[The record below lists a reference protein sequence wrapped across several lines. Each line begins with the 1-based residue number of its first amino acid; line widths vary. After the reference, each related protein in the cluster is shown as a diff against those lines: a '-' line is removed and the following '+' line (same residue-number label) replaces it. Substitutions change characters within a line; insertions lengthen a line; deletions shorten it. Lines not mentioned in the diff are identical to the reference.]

1 MKIMNGVVSSQL
13 LALYHLFYFIAC
25 VQFHFVFFLSLFFI
39 FFNVTGLVEPTESG
53 SVYEKSQFHLTST
66 CLSEFLATEYLH
78 ETNKAIFMLCFIYG
92 FLFFRCLEKVFGFQR
107 RKKQEQRRKYWMC
120 FNKLVTVERDRFDG
134 NQFSQIRLSYIK
146 L

>member
-1 MKIMNGVVSSQL
+1 MVSFRRSYWL
-13 LALYHLFYFIAC
+13 SITYFILLH
-25 VQFHFVFFLSLFFI
+25 VFSFILSFFFLFSLF
-39 FFNVTGLVEPTESG
+39 FFNVTGLVEPTESR

-92 FLFFRCLEKVFGFQR
+92 FLFFRCLEKVFGSQR
-107 RKKQEQRRKYWMC
+107 KKKQEQRRKYWMC
-120 FNKLVTVERDRFDG
+120 FNKLVTVERDRFHG
-134 NQFSQIRLSYIK
+134 NQFSQIRLCYIK

>member
-1 MKIMNGVVSSQL
+1 MVSFRRSYWL
-13 LALYHLFYFIAC
+13 SITYFILLH
-25 VQFHFVFFLSLFFI
+25 VFSFILSFFFLFSLF
-39 FFNVTGLVEPTESG
+39 FFNVTGLVEPTESR

-92 FLFFRCLEKVFGFQR
+92 FLFFLCLEKVFGFKKK
-107 RKKQEQRRKYWMC
+107 KKQEQRRKYWMC

-134 NQFSQIRLSYIK
+134 NQFSQIRLCYIK

>member
-1 MKIMNGVVSSQL
+1 MVSFRRSYWL
-13 LALYHLFYFIAC
+13 SITYFILLH
-25 VQFHFVFFLSLFFI
+25 VFSFILFFFFLFSLF

>member
-1 MKIMNGVVSSQL
+1 MVSFRRSYWL
-13 LALYHLFYFIAC
+13 SITYFILLH
-25 VQFHFVFFLSLFFI
+25 VFSFILSFFFLFSLF
-39 FFNVTGLVEPTESG
+39 FFNVTGLVEPTESR

-107 RKKQEQRRKYWMC
+107 KKNKNREGNIGCVSTSWLPQREIGLMGISFHR
-120 FNKLVTVERDRFDG
+120 
-134 NQFSQIRLSYIK
+134 
-146 L
+146 